1 MASDAGSDTPWTM
14 VDDDASLVGGATTQ
28 NHAAD
33 QYVWL
38 RGAIAFVDVGVDEYG
53 HLARKIGSRAA
64 AEVILLAVCR
74 VCGDDVSKWNRAK
87 KLGIP
92 WQQKKWTAITEL
104 QTKYNTAVARKVMPS
119 VAEDLTTLGV
129 DTPGFGGLSA
139 AASSVGGSASAIMA
153 ADPAGQSMVGG
164 EDQQSMVGG
173 AAAAASSMVGCAAA
187 AAAAP
192 AASPLV
198 GCAAAAAA
206 APAASPPPPCTQPYA
221 PKPGLGFTP
230 PVPAHSVP
238 APFGVNDVSCP
249 AGSDE
254 WPKPAQAGTVRKVA
268 AKWRTHGRTEQH
280 FTQEVFHKHG
290 MAITHPNALCKF
302 TDRPKYEVHL
312 QRPNDFDLDEVA

>member
-53 HLARKIGSRAA
+53 HLARKVGSRAA

-92 WQQKKWTAITEL
+92 WQQKRWTAITEL

-164 EDQQSMVGG
+164 EDQQSMV
-173 AAAAASSMVGCAAA
+173 AQHNQIHPMFH
-187 AAAAP
+187 
-192 AASPLV
+192 
-198 GCAAAAAA
+198 
-206 APAASPPPPCTQPYA
+206 QPISVNIMNVH
-221 PKPGLGFTP
+221 F
-230 PVPAHSVP
+230 PVPAQIHKRHSIFP
-238 APFGVNDVSCP
+238 AFFM
-249 AGSDE
+249 
-254 WPKPAQAGTVRKVA
+254 
-268 AKWRTHGRTEQH
+268 H
-280 FTQEVFHKHG
+280 FIWIYIRIMQFIINKQ
-290 MAITHPNALCKF
+290 LC
-302 TDRPKYEVHL
+302 TTL
-312 QRPNDFDLDEVA
+312 QYL